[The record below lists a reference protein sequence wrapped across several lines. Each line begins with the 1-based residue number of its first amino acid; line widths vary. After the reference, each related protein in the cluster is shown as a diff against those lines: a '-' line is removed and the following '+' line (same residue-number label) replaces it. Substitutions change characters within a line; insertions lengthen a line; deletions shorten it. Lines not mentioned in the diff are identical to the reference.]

1 MNVEQVMSRDVAV
14 CSPEDSLESVA
25 MLMWNNNCG
34 AIPVVDDDGR
44 PCGMVTDRDVA
55 MASALQHKPLW
66 DIRTQDVSRGAVYTC
81 TPNDE
86 LQQALETMRDQ
97 KIRRLAV
104 VDESGRI
111 RGLLSIDDVI
121 QCAGS
126 GDDSPHYDELFPAIK
141 EVCQPQPH

>member
-1 MNVEQVMSRDVAV
+1 MNVEQIMSRDVAV
-14 CSPEDSLESVA
+14 CGPDDNLESVA

-34 AIPVVDDDGR
+34 AIPVVDHDGK

-55 MASALQHKPLW
+55 MASALRHKPLW
-66 DIRTQDVSRGAVYTC
+66 EIRTQEVSNHAVYTC
-81 TPNDE
+81 TPNDDVKE
-86 LQQALETMRDQ
+86 AMDTMRDQ

-104 VDESGRI
+104 IDEDGRV

-121 QCAGS
+121 QYAGA
-126 GDDSPHYDELFPAIK
+126 GDGLRYEELIPAIK